1 MVGIKVGVNDGWGPV
16 QIGTPES
23 SECGAGKSCVRLEV
37 DEIEDPN
44 GEMCKFNFNYFSN
57 VFTCLE

>member
-44 GEMCKFNFNYFSN
+44 GELCVSLILIILVTYLH
-57 VFTCLE
+57 V